1 MRRGAQAAVAA
12 VGPGA
17 TAEGVHGTAVG
28 VLVEGLLELG
38 LLKGERDGLI
48 EQGAYRH
55 LYMHRTGHW
64 LGLDVHDV
72 GAYRLGEH
80 PMTLEPGMV
89 LTVEP
94 GLYVSDRLPVPEGQP
109 AIEERWKGIGIR
121 IEDDVAVTERGH
133 ENLTAAALKAAAA
146 MER

>member
-1 MRRGAQAAVAA
+1 
-12 VGPGA
+12 
-17 TAEGVHGTAVG
+17 
-28 VLVEGLLELG
+28 
-38 LLKGERDGLI
+38 
-48 EQGAYRH
+48 
-55 LYMHRTGHW
+55 W

-80 PMTLEPGMV
+80 PVQLEPGMV

-94 GLYVSDRLPVPEGQP
+94 GLYVSDRLPVPDGQP

-121 IEDDVAVTERGH
+121 IEDDVAVTEQGH
-133 ENLTAAALKAAAA
+133 ENLTAAALKSMAA